1 MTDTSATKKASIERK
16 TKILRITIALTAL
29 SFIIFLITLTSSHW
43 IIISYPSEFLSARQN
58 MYVSRSRYGII
69 WECII
74 GRSKLNST
82 YETRCDFHQNQV
94 QNASLPAE
102 QTLVGM
108 IRTMLSFS
116 IIYMLLAIIALICG
130 LYSIRDYRYTYKRL
144 TAMIY
149 ILTAASLIVCIEV
162 LTTIYRHSNQHLHYI
177 YPPGTKYSYGAC
189 FIFAWIIFIQLL
201 VSSCIFFV
209 CSRKRKGTFDEATEE
224 EALANQPVNLGR

>member
-102 QTLVGM
+102 QTLV
-108 IRTMLSFS
+108 
-116 IIYMLLAIIALICG
+116 
-130 LYSIRDYRYTYKRL
+130 
-144 TAMIY
+144 
-149 ILTAASLIVCIEV
+149 
-162 LTTIYRHSNQHLHYI
+162 
-177 YPPGTKYSYGAC
+177 
-189 FIFAWIIFIQLL
+189 
-201 VSSCIFFV
+201 
-209 CSRKRKGTFDEATEE
+209 
-224 EALANQPVNLGR
+224 